1 MKTVRIDISNLK
13 YKKTT
18 VGAFVF
24 LSETLRMRGNEFN
37 GCEMLSLPKSQV
49 NVVRQ
54 RISCMNEIV
63 PEIVDIPQ
71 WLFDRTVN
79 GNKKLEAKIK
89 VI

>member
-13 YKKTT
+13 YQKQT

-24 LSETLRMRGNEFN
+24 LSDTLRMKGNEFN

-54 RISCMNEIV
+54 RVNVSNEIV

-79 GNKKLEAKIK
+79 GNKKLEAKIT
-89 VI
+89 VL

>member
-13 YKKTT
+13 YQKQT

-24 LSETLRMRGNEFN
+24 LSETLRMKGNEFN

-54 RISCMNEIV
+54 RVNVSNEIV

-71 WLFDRTVN
+71 WLFDRTVT
-79 GNKKLEAKIK
+79 GNKKLEAKIT
-89 VI
+89 VL

>member
-1 MKTVRIDISNLK
+1 MKTVRIDISKLK
-13 YKKTT
+13 YQKQT

-24 LSETLRMRGNEFN
+24 LSKTLRMKGSDFN

-49 NVVRQ
+49 NIVRQ
-54 RISCMNEIV
+54 RVDVNNEIV

-71 WLFDRTVN
+71 WLFDRTVT
-79 GNKKLEAKIK
+79 GNKKLEARIR

>member
-1 MKTVRIDISNLK
+1 MKTVRIDISKLK
-13 YKKTT
+13 YQKQT

-24 LSETLRMRGNEFN
+24 LSETLRMKGNEFN

-54 RISCMNEIV
+54 RVNVSNEIV
-63 PEIVDIPQ
+63 PEIVDIPR
-71 WLFDRTVN
+71 WLFDRTVT
-79 GNKKLEAKIK
+79 GNKKLEAKIT

>member
-13 YKKTT
+13 HQKNT

-24 LSETLRMRGNEFN
+24 LSETLRMKGNEFN

-54 RISCMNEIV
+54 RVSCMNEL
-63 PEIVDIPQ
+63 IPK
-71 WLFDRTVN
+71 LLTFRN
-79 GNKKLEAKIK
+79 GYSTEQLQ
-89 VI
+89 VTRS

>member
-1 MKTVRIDISNLK
+1 MKTVRIDISKLK
-13 YKKTT
+13 HQKTT

-24 LSETLRMRGNEFN
+24 LSKTLRMKGRDFN

-54 RISCMNEIV
+54 SISCMNEIV

-71 WLFDRTVN
+71 WLFDRTVT
-79 GNKKLEAKIK
+79 GNKKLEAKIT
-89 VI
+89 VL